1 MTVTHRKAPLQPD
14 DIAAAVNEPGV
25 QFECDSCA
33 CDLTHTIRIKCADPA
48 CQSEDGVDICPPCFC
63 AGKEFGNHLRSHP
76 YRVIEFN
83 SYPIFSADWGADE
96 ELLLLKGIASHG
108 LGNWKKI
115 AEHVGTQTKEEVEQH
130 YNSVYVDSPDWPL
143 PRMDLKFDI
152 SPEEF
157 QEKKRQRISAMN
169 AIPIPPPKIAPTSAP
184 GIHEI
189 ATFLPGRLE
198 FEVEL
203 DNDAE
208 DLVKDLEFGVCLEFG
223 GDQIIEDENDLDV
236 KARVR
241 WEEDKRNG
249 VVPGSSVVVAER
261 KVSHKGKGPMPTLN
275 GSLHGTANGVRPT
288 INGNTTTHAQQP
300 PHSEDVVMANGTATA
315 DEEEE
320 VTQLPPVETQQSLT
334 FKLTLLEM
342 YAQRVEKRLESKGL
356 MFDRGLLEYKK
367 MQAAEKKRPKEEKDI
382 IHRLR
387 PFARLQTAE
396 DYEAFSTDILYEA
409 MLRKKIQD
417 LQQYRRLGL
426 STAADID
433 KYLNDLAKRTQIKA
447 NPRDYY
453 SSEKSQNR
461 AGGRQSSG
469 PDRSSA
475 APFDPEGRKSHD
487 RETTPRLADSTSGAP
502 ATVRRRAPLNLANS
516 PSLHLLTP
524 AEQTLCSQLRIL
536 PKPYLVVK
544 ETLVREYARRG
555 GKLRRREARDLVKID
570 VNKTSRVWDFL
581 AQAGFLQINAEPTML
596 NSAPAPAAPASL
608 PAISQDLNMG
618 ATPASSLLSN
628 GSPMTGIISNP
639 SPPRPMVPPLS
650 GPSLSSIAA
659 RPSGPSST
667 PQPPSPWAFSA
678 TGST

>member
-1 MTVTHRKAPLQPD
+1 MTVTHRKPPLQPD
-14 DIAAAVNEPGV
+14 EITSASEPGV

-115 AEHVGTQTKEEVEQH
+115 AEHVGTQTKDEVEKH
-130 YNSVYVDSPDWPL
+130 YNAVYVDSPDWPL
-143 PRMDLKFDI
+143 PPMDLKFDI
-152 SPEEF
+152 APEQF
-157 QEKKRQRISAMN
+157 QEAKRRRITEMN
-169 AIPIPPPKIAPTSAP
+169 AMPIAPPKAAPTSAP

-198 FEVEL
+198 FEHEL
-203 DNDAE
+203 DNEAE

-223 GDQIIEDENDLDV
+223 GDQIPEDENDPDV
-236 KARVR
+236 KARIR
-241 WEEDKRNG
+241 WEEDKKNG
-249 VVPGSSVVVAER
+249 IVPGSTVVIPER
-261 KVSHKGKGPMPTLN
+261 KMSHKGKGPIPVVN
-275 GSLHGTANGVRPT
+275 GTSNAPANGVRL
-288 INGNTTTHAQQP
+288 NGDVAAHSKPSSQ
-300 PHSEDVVMANGTATA
+300 SEDVVMGNTNGTGTV

-320 VTQLPPVETQQSLT
+320 VTQLPPIETQHSLT

-342 YAQRVEKRLESKGL
+342 YFQRVEKRLESKAL

-367 MQAAEKKRPKEEKDI
+367 IQAAEKKRPKEEKDI

-396 DYEAFSTDILYEA
+396 DYESFSADILYEA

-433 KYLNDLAKRTQIKA
+433 KYINDVAKRTQVKI
-447 NPRDYY
+447 NPREY
-453 SSEKSQNR
+453 SLSEKK
-461 AGGRQSSG
+461 GRQSL
-469 PDRSSA
+469 DRSSQA
-475 APFDPEGRKSHD
+475 PEGRKSHD
-487 RETTPRLADSTSGAP
+487 REMTPKLADITAP
-502 ATVRRRAPLNLANS
+502 TNARKRAPLNLANS

-524 AEQTLCSQLRIL
+524 VEQTLCSQLRIL

-581 AQAGFLQINAEPTML
+581 AQAGFLQINAEPAISNPAPSPANVAQLSATPNL
-596 NSAPAPAAPASL
+596 ASAPP
-608 PAISQDLNMG
+608 
-618 ATPASSLLSN
+618 TPILSN
-628 GSPMTGIISNP
+628 GSSSSPAVVTPLLGSQPMSW
-639 SPPRPMVPPLS
+639 
-650 GPSLSSIAA
+650 
-659 RPSGPSST
+659 T
-667 PQPPSPWAFSA
+667 PTAG
-678 TGST
+678 TT

>member
-1 MTVTHRKAPLQPD
+1 MTVTHRKPPLQPD
-14 DIAAAVNEPGV
+14 EVATVTEPGV

-33 CDLTHTIRIKCADPA
+33 CDLTHTIRMKCADPA

-63 AGKEFGNHLRSHP
+63 AGKEFGNHLRGHA

-96 ELLLLKGIASHG
+96 ELLLLKGIASQG

-115 AEHVGTQTKEEVEQH
+115 AEHVGTQTKEEVERH

-143 PRMDLKFDI
+143 PKMDLKFDI
-152 SPEEF
+152 APEEF
-157 QEKKRQRISAMN
+157 QERKRRRISAMN
-169 AIPIPPPKIAPTSAP
+169 ALPVPPAKVAPTSAP

-198 FEVEL
+198 FEHEL
-203 DNDAE
+203 DNEAE

-223 GDQIIEDENDLDV
+223 GDEIIEDENDLDV
-236 KARVR
+236 KARLR

-249 VVPGSSVVVAER
+249 IVPGSTVAVPER
-261 KVSHKGKGPMPTLN
+261 KTAHKGKGPMPLLN
-275 GSLHGTANGVRPT
+275 GSSNGPVNGFRPNV
-288 INGNTTTHAQQP
+288 NGDVATHIKQSS
-300 PHSEDVVMANGTATA
+300 SEDVVMANGTGTA
-315 DEEEE
+315 DEEAEE

-342 YAQRVEKRLESKGL
+342 YAQRLEKRLESKAL

-387 PFARLQTAE
+387 PFSRLQTSE
-396 DYEAFSTDILYEA
+396 DYEAFCADILYEA
-409 MLRKKIQD
+409 LLRKKIQD

-433 KYLNDLAKRTQIKA
+433 KYLNDVAKRV
-447 NPRDYY
+447 P
-453 SSEKSQNR
+453 
-461 AGGRQSSG
+461 
-469 PDRSSA
+469 
-475 APFDPEGRKSHD
+475 
-487 RETTPRLADSTSGAP
+487 
-502 ATVRRRAPLNLANS
+502 PLNLANS

-581 AQAGFLQINAEPTML
+581 AQAGFLQINAEPTLVSTTPLPPSHL
-596 NSAPAPAAPASL
+596 NGSNSSPPHPSATPL
-608 PAISQDLNMG
+608 PG
-618 ATPASSLLSN
+618 ATL
-628 GSPMTGIISNP
+628 GST
-639 SPPRPMVPPLS
+639 
-650 GPSLSSIAA
+650 A
-659 RPSGPSST
+659 RLPPSGPSSV
-667 PQPPSPWAFSA
+667 PHPWAPPA
-678 TGST
+678 GTT